1 MSNLFDGENRRVIET
16 LNAGLGTKHRTKPY
30 NLNSPDDLKH
40 ALTMAVGAYRDY
52 YHYKRELLGVAEDFD
67 ESLEHYDTIT
77 WINQGSES
85 DNADIEAEEC
95 VDAVEV
101 AISAFDKIE
110 SRARVHFV
118 KTLTMILSA
127 SPELQRA
134 VLGRPYYISEENM
147 EAEIEKLI
155 ETLDESE
162 YHRSIPKNFELLMEI
177 MADEWAKGK

>member
-1 MSNLFDGENRRVIET
+1 MSNLFDSENRRVINT

-30 NLNSPDDLKH
+30 NLNNPDDLKH

-52 YHYKRELLGVAEDFD
+52 HHYKRELLGVAEDFD

-77 WINQGSES
+77 WVNQGSEF
-85 DNADIEAEEC
+85 DNTDVESEKC
-95 VDAVEV
+95 VDAVGV
-101 AISAFDKIE
+101 AISAFEKIE
-110 SRARVHFV
+110 SRAKEHFV
-118 KTLTMILSA
+118 RTLAMILSA

-134 VLGRPYYISEENM
+134 ALGRPYYVSDENM

-155 ETLDESE
+155 EALDESE